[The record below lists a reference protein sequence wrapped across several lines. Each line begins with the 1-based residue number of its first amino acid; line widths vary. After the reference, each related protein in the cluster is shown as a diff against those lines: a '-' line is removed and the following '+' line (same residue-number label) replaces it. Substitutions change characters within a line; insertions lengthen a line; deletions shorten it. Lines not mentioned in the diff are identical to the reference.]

1 MEFPRGKEKK
11 ERNDESV
18 VLNPNKFSTKSLK
31 ISILDMFLLT
41 QMYQIKMGNET
52 LVWRDFVDIIM
63 LD

>member
-1 MEFPRGKEKK
+1 MEFPRGQKKK

-41 QMYQIKMGNET
+41 QMYQIKMGNEI